1 MNKDFNNNEL
11 NNSVL
16 EKILDYKELFGLF
29 NVPLAIVSVSG
40 KLLKVNKFF
49 CELLGYD
56 ENEIHNMNFIEFT
69 HADDHKQNIE
79 LFNKL
84 ISHEISIAQ
93 FEKRYINKNG
103 EVVWAK
109 VTSVAVDDVF
119 TNVRYIAS
127 MVEDI
132 TNNKKAELKLKDSEL
147 QYRYLAENIADV
159 VWILDVNTM
168 KFKYVS
174 PSVFKLRG
182 YTHEE
187 VMRQSLDQV
196 VAPESLLLIQNLLSK
211 RIVSYLAG
219 NPDTPQTTEVV
230 QPCKDGSTVLTEVT
244 TTLVGD
250 VETGFQIVGV
260 SRNISDRKKTEDAL
274 ALSEEKMRTIVE
286 GTPYLFFYTQNKDA
300 DMTYVSPTVEQITG
314 YSVEKWLHTR
324 DWFVTESKINQIAK
338 ERTYAHL
345 RGEFT
350 HGSIFVEI
358 RHTNGNI
365 LTLEIFENPV
375 FQNGQVVGL
384 QGIAHDI
391 TSRKLAEEQVML
403 LSRAVEKSPATIIIT
418 DEEGHIEYVNNKF
431 IELTGYSFE
440 DVKGKKPSILKSG
453 EKSQEEYKIL
463 WDTINSGKEWRG
475 EFHNRK
481 KSGEL
486 YWESAVIGPVKNG
499 RTFFLAVKEDITS
512 RKQNEEKLHLLSDAL
527 KSVSDCVSIT
537 DIDDNII
544 FVNESF
550 VKTYGYSEQEL
561 IGKNISMVRSN
572 PNNKNYDNIL
582 NTTLKGNWHGE
593 LLQKRKDGT
602 EFPVHLSASP
612 VTNNKKETIAL
623 IGIARDITERK
634 KLFNELV
641 AAKEKAEQSDK
652 LKTEFLS
659 RMSHEIRT
667 PLNAMLSYTNLIGDE
682 IDDKTQNGIDLF
694 LSGIETAGKRII
706 RTIEQILNMSQLQ
719 LGQYEHTPKTF
730 DLNNTV
736 LESVFMEYQSFAKE
750 KNLNFMLIKNAGDT
764 LVNADEYSVNQ
775 IFENLIDNAIKF
787 THKGF
792 VEIKIDR
799 NKNGNLVVDV
809 ADSGIGISNDYLPK
823 LYTPFSQEEQGYTRK
838 FEGNGLGLALV
849 KSYSDLNNIQIYFD
863 SKKGKGSRFT
873 LTFPKDK
880 RLIP

>member
-1 MNKDFNNNEL
+1 MNKDFNNNKL
-11 NNSVL
+11 SNSSL
-16 EKILDYKELFGLF
+16 EKMLNCKELFGLF
-29 NVPLAIVSVSG
+29 NVPLAIFLVSG
-40 KLLKVNKFF
+40 KLLKANKFF
-49 CELLGYD
+49 YELLGYD
-56 ENEIHNMNFIEFT
+56 ENEIHNMNFIGFT
-69 HADDHKQNIE
+69 HADDHKENIE

-84 ISHEISIAQ
+84 ISREISKAQ
-93 FEKRYINKNG
+93 FEKRYVNKNG
-103 EVVWAK
+103 DVVWAK
-109 VTSVAVDDVF
+109 VTSVAVDDAF

-132 TNNKKAELKLKDSEL
+132 TNNKKAELKLKDSEQ

-159 VWILDVNTM
+159 VWILDVKTM
-168 KFKYVS
+168 KLKYVS

-182 YTHEE
+182 YTQEE

-196 VAPESLLLIQNLLSK
+196 VAPESLSLIQSLLQK

-230 QPCKDGSTVLTEVT
+230 QPCKDGSTVLTEIT

-260 SRNISDRKKTEDAL
+260 SRNISDRKKAEKAL

-286 GTPYLFFYTQNKDA
+286 GTPYLFFYTQNKDG

-350 HGSIFVEI
+350 QGSIFVEI
-358 RHTNGNI
+358 RHIDGHI
-365 LTLEIFENPV
+365 LILEIFENPV
-375 FQNGQVVGL
+375 YQDGQVVGL

-391 TSRKLAEEQVML
+391 TSRKLAEEQVLL
-403 LSRAVEKSPATIIIT
+403 LSRAVEKSPATIMIT
-418 DEEGHIEYVNNKF
+418 DENGNIEYVNNKF
-431 IELTGYSFE
+431 TELTGYSFDE
-440 DVKGKKPSILKSG
+440 VRGKKPSLLKSG
-453 EKSQEEYKIL
+453 EMSQEEYKIL
-463 WDTINSGKEWRG
+463 WDTIQSGKEWRG

-512 RKQNEEKLHLLSDAL
+512 RKQNEEKLRLLSDAL

-537 DIDDNII
+537 NIDDKII
-544 FVNESF
+544 FVNEAF
-550 VKTYGYSEQEL
+550 VKTYGYPEQEL

-602 EFPVHLSASP
+602 EFPVYLSASP

-623 IGIARDITERK
+623 IGVARDITEQQ
-634 KLFNELV
+634 KLSNELIT
-641 AAKEKAEQSDK
+641 AKEKAEQSNK
-652 LKTEFLS
+652 LKSEFLAQ
-659 RMSHEIRT
+659 MSHEIRT
-667 PLNAMLSYTNLIGDE
+667 PLNAIIGNVELISTSMADMMDQDTLGSFD
-682 IDDKTQNGIDLF
+682 GIVLA
-694 LSGIETAGKRII
+694 SKRII
-706 RTIEQILNMSQLQ
+706 RTVDLILNVSELQ
-719 LGQYEHTPKTF
+719 TSGYNPSPAKVN
-730 DLNNTV
+730 LNSTV
-736 LESVFMEYQSFAKE
+736 LYALYREHLLAAKQKE
-750 KNLNFMLIKNAGDT
+750 LQFSYKCEVPDPILL
-764 LVNADEYSVNQ
+764 LDEYSTMQ
-775 IFENLIDNAIKF
+775 IFSNLIDNAIKY
-787 THKGF
+787 TKKGKVEILLTTNKYRNIV
-792 VEIKIDR
+792 VEIKDT
-799 NKNGNLVVDV
+799 
-809 ADSGIGISNDYLPK
+809 GIGISEDFLPH
-823 LYTPFSQEEQGYTRK
+823 LFEPFIQEEQGYTRS
-838 FEGNGLGLALV
+838 FDGNGLGLALA
-849 KSYSDLNNIQIYFD
+849 KGYCELNNATINVESQKYV
-863 SKKGKGSRFT
+863 GS
-873 LTFPKDK
+873 TFRVIFNK
-880 RLIP
+880 